1 MAAVT
6 VDATVVLPPTGGV
19 DEPNRDGIDMD
30 DNDDVEETGDG
41 IAITL
46 AIDGGGGSGG
56 RPLVIPAVVVV
67 TVLPTIVTAAV
78 VDDGANKFVIVGE
91 CFLFLAVAPVLA
103 TFSGVVVPV
112 VGTTGSL
119 EFGDVEAVVDVVVH
133 VDGTLAVAVGANG
146 LPFGIVAAC

>member
-6 VDATVVLPPTGGV
+6 VDATVVPPTGGV
-19 DEPNRDGIDMD
+19 DDPNRDGIDID
-30 DNDDVEETGDG
+30 DNEDVEETGDG

-46 AIDGGGGSGG
+46 ANDGGGGGSG

-67 TVLPTIVTAAV
+67 TVLPAIVTAAV

-103 TFSGVVVPV
+103 TFSGVVVPAA
-112 VGTTGSL
+112 GTTGNL

-133 VDGTLAVAVGANG
+133 VDGTFAVAVGANG
-146 LPFGIVAAC
+146 LPFGIVAGC

>member
-1 MAAVT
+1 MT
-6 VDATVVLPPTGGV
+6 VDATVVPPTGGV

-30 DNDDVEETGDG
+30 DNEDVEETGDG
-41 IAITL
+41 IAMTL
-46 AIDGGGGSGG
+46 AEVGGGGSG

-67 TVLPTIVTAAV
+67 TVLPAIVTAAV

-146 LPFGIVAAC
+146 LPFGIVAGC

>member
-1 MAAVT
+1 MT
-6 VDATVVLPPTGGV
+6 VDATVVPPTGGV

-30 DNDDVEETGDG
+30 DNEDVEETGDG
-41 IAITL
+41 IAMTL
-46 AIDGGGGSGG
+46 AEVGGGSG
-56 RPLVIPAVVVV
+56 RPFVIPAVVVV
-67 TVLPTIVTAAV
+67 TVLPAIVTAAV

-146 LPFGIVAAC
+146 LPFGIVAGC